1 MRAQSRLCFGLA
13 RLALIVSILPAIL
26 GGCHVKTAGEA
37 EVTEDAAQPT
47 VSDVRPGQH
56 VKTAGEAEV
65 TEDAAQPTV
74 SDVRPGQMVTEAL
87 RSGQPLHPLIAQLGR
102 EKVLGHLSAALGSED
117 AKVRQGCLKYIL
129 ARDSIA
135 DASIVPA
142 AQELLRKMDV
152 MGGALQDSDRGN
164 ETLAIVRVLRKFPQ
178 ASSVPLLLQLAE
190 ANPFACIG
198 PVYSARG
205 EQLPMDDYSFYF
217 PIIAAA
223 LRNCSRGVVGEIT
236 GGSWSSPTN
245 RERLLSEWKSAW
257 SRHTE
262 EREEGSD

>member
-1 MRAQSRLCFGLA
+1 MLC
-13 RLALIVSILPAIL
+13 ILPAIL
-26 GGCHVKTAGEA
+26 GACNVKTAGEA
-37 EVTEDAAQPT
+37 EVTKDAAQPT

-56 VKTAGEAEV
+56 IKTAGEAEV
-65 TEDAAQPTV
+65 TEDVAQPTV
-74 SDVRPGQMVTEAL
+74 SEVRPGQMVTEAL
-87 RSGQPLHPLIAQLGR
+87 RSGQPLHPLVTELGR
-102 EKVLGHLSAALGSED
+102 EKVLEHLSAALGSED
-117 AKVRQGCLKYIL
+117 AKVRRGCLKYIL

-178 ASSVPLLLQLAE
+178 VSSVPILLQLAE
-190 ANPFACIG
+190 TNPSAYMG
-198 PVYSARG
+198 PVYSTRG
-205 EQLPMDDYSFYF
+205 RALPMDNYSYYF
-217 PIIAAA
+217 PIIATA

-236 GGSWSSPTN
+236 GGSWSSTTN

-257 SRHTE
+257 SRHIE
-262 EREEGSD
+262 EREDGDGIGGSSE